1 MKKTAVIIMLITIIS
16 KLFGFSREIVLSYFY
31 GASNVTD
38 AYLISM
44 TIPSVIFG
52 FIATGISTG
61 YIPMYS
67 QIEKEGGS
75 KESNKFMSNLINILL
90 VLSTILVIFALI
102 FTQPIVKIF
111 ASGFEGGTLKL
122 AIRFTRV
129 SLVSMYFVGI
139 VSIFI
144 GYLQLSGNFVIPAL
158 VGFPLNI
165 VTILAIIASSKG
177 NPIIL
182 AIGTVISVVA
192 QLLFMLPFVRKQ
204 GYRHK
209 WILDFRNPNIKKM
222 LYIVIPVML
231 GASINQINVLVDRT
245 IASGLAVGGISTL
258 NYANKLNR
266 FVQGIFVSSIV
277 VVLYPMISKMVSEGD
292 EDGLKKSVAE
302 AITSVNLLVLPATVG
317 MMFFAE
323 PIVSLLFGRGKFDNA
338 AVAMTTSALFFYAIG
353 MVGFGLREVL
363 SRTFYAFQDTKTPAI
378 NAAIAVVINIVL
390 NLILSRYLGI
400 GGLALATSISAIIG
414 TGLLFV
420 SLRKKIG
427 PFGFK
432 EMSVSFLKILIA
444 SLAMGLIAIIFFNR
458 VKIGVSESLALI
470 LAILVGIISY
480 ATMIYFMKIDDVD
493 KMVVAVKR
501 RLKKA
506 A

>member
-1 MKKTAVIIMLITIIS
+1 MKKTAIIVMLITIAS
-16 KLFGFSREIVLSYFY
+16 KIFGFSREIILSYFY
-31 GASNVTD
+31 GATDITD

-90 VLSTILVIFALI
+90 VLSTCLVIFGLI

-111 ASGFEGGTLKL
+111 ASGFEGETLRL

-129 SLVSMYFVGI
+129 SLVSMYFIGI
-139 VSIFI
+139 VSIFT

-165 VTILAIIASSKG
+165 VTILAIIISSKG

-192 QLLFMLPFVRKQ
+192 QLLFVLPFVRKR

-209 WILDFRNPNIKKM
+209 WVLDFRNPNIKKM
-222 LYIVIPVML
+222 VYIVIPVML
-231 GASINQINVLVDRT
+231 GTSINQINVLVDRT
-245 IASGLAVGGISTL
+245 LASGLAVGGISAL
-258 NYANKLNR
+258 NYANKLNG

-277 VVLYPMISKMVSEGD
+277 VVLYPMISKMVSEGN
-292 EDGLKKSVAE
+292 EDGLKRSVAE
-302 AITSVNLLVLPATVG
+302 AITSVNLLVVPATIG

-323 PIVSLLFGRGKFDNA
+323 PIVSLLFGRGKFDSTA
-338 AVAMTTSALFFYAIG
+338 IAMTTSALFFYTIG

-400 GGLALATSISAIIG
+400 GGLALATSIAAIVG

-427 PFGFK
+427 PFGLK
-432 EMSVSFLKILIA
+432 EISISFVKILIA
-444 SLAMGLIAIIFFNR
+444 SLAMGGIAILFFNMMK
-458 VKIGVSESLALI
+458 VGVAESLALI
-470 LAILVGIISY
+470 LAILLGMVSY
-480 ATMIYFMKIDDVD
+480 AVIVYFMKIDDVD
-493 KMVVAVKR
+493 KMVAAVKKK
-501 RLKKA
+501 LKRVG
-506 A
+506 